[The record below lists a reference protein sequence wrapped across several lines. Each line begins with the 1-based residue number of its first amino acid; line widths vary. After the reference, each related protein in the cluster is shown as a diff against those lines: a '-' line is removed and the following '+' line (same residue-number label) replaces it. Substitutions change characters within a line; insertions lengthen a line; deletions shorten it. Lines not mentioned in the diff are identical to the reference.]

1 MFFPAVQPDSLPA
14 TPLAPVVK
22 RSAGEASGSILLIE
36 DEPAIARMLARLFAQ
51 AGLRVVAAADPTTG
65 LGLLERS
72 PEDFALAFVDCR
84 WAELPASDFCRRVR
98 AIRPRLPVLLAGGPD
113 QPARSTA
120 AGDERTLHVSRPYL
134 PTELV
139 WKVRALLAIPVA

>member
-14 TPLAPVVK
+14 TPSAPVVT
-22 RSAGEASGSILLIE
+22 RSVGDAAGSILLIE

-65 LGLLERS
+65 LGLLEGS
-72 PEDFALAFVDCR
+72 PQDFALAFVDCH
-84 WAELPASDFCRRVR
+84 WAELPAADFCRRVR
-98 AIRPRLPVLLAGGPD
+98 ATLPRLPVLLAGGPE
-113 QPARSTA
+113 QLALSTA

-139 WKVRALLAIPVA
+139 WKVRALLAIPAA